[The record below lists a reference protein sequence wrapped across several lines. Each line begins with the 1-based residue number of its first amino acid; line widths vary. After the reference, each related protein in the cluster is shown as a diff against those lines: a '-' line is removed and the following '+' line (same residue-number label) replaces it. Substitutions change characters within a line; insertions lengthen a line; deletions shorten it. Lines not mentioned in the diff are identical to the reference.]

1 MDHGIYSAEV
11 LPLDRWPCICS
22 PHRMILIRLKIGR
35 KMENINRPFI
45 DAMRILIL
53 VLLPSFASG
62 EVFKCVN
69 DGKVSYSS
77 SPCESGAVPYDAR
90 RSSVNDQ
97 SADTI
102 TVTRDAHGIYSL
114 PGSINGRSVN
124 FIVDTGASFT
134 TISGDFARTLGI
146 NNCVQV
152 GVTHT
157 ANGDAPMCRVKVDS
171 LSFGGFSYSNLS
183 ISLNPTMQGVAL
195 LGNDLLSGFK
205 VNQQAGVMV
214 LSK

>member
-1 MDHGIYSAEV
+1 
-11 LPLDRWPCICS
+11 
-22 PHRMILIRLKIGR
+22 
-35 KMENINRPFI
+35 MENIKRPFVYL
-45 DAMRILIL
+45 MRILVL
-53 VLLPSFASG
+53 VFLPSFAFG
-62 EVFKCVN
+62 EVYKCVEE
-69 DGKVSYSS
+69 GRVSYSGT
-77 SPCESGAVPYDAR
+77 PCKSGAVPYDSR
-90 RSSVNDQ
+90 RASVNDQ
-97 SADTI
+97 SADSV

-114 PGSINGRSVN
+114 PGAINGRSVN

-134 TISGDFARTLGI
+134 TISGDFARTMGI
-146 NNCVQV
+146 NNCTQV

-157 ANGDAPMCRVKVDS
+157 ANGDAPVCRVKITS

-214 LSK
+214 LSR

>member
-1 MDHGIYSAEV
+1 MKTA
-11 LPLDRWPCICS
+11 
-22 PHRMILIRLKIGR
+22 IL
-35 KMENINRPFI
+35 F
-45 DAMRILIL
+45 LIL
-53 VLLPSFASG
+53 LFPCFASA

-77 SPCESGAVPYDAR
+77 SSCLSGSVPYQSNRA
-90 RSSVNDQ
+90 SVTDT
-97 SADTI
+97 SADSV

-124 FIVDTGASFT
+124 FIVDTVASFT
-134 TISGDFARTLGI
+134 TISGDFARQLGI

-152 GVTHT
+152 GITHT
-157 ANGDAPMCRVKVDS
+157 ANGDGPMCRVKVDS

-183 ISLNPTMQGVAL
+183 ISLNPTMQGVVL
-195 LGNDLLSGFK
+195 FGNDLLSGFK

>member
-1 MDHGIYSAEV
+1 MIRWKVEKMKHG
-11 LPLDRWPCICS
+11 
-22 PHRMILIRLKIGR
+22 
-35 KMENINRPFI
+35 NRPFVYL
-45 DAMRILIL
+45 MRIL
-53 VLLPSFASG
+53 VLLLLPASAYG
-62 EVFKCVN
+62 EVYKCVEE
-69 DGKVSYSS
+69 GHVSYSS
-77 SPCESGAVPYDAR
+77 TPCKSGAVPYDAR
-90 RSSVNDQ
+90 RASINDQ
-97 SADTI
+97 SANSV

-134 TISGDFARTLGI
+134 TISGDFARSLGI

-171 LSFGGFSYSNLS
+171 LSFGGFNYSDLS
-183 ISLNPTMQGVAL
+183 ISLNPTMQGAIL

>member
-1 MDHGIYSAEV
+1 MKAAT
-11 LPLDRWPCICS
+11 L
-22 PHRMILIRLKIGR
+22 
-35 KMENINRPFI
+35 F
-45 DAMRILIL
+45 L
-53 VLLPSFASG
+53 VLLFPCFAAG

-77 SPCESGAVPYDAR
+77 EPCKSGAVPYDAR
-90 RSSVNDQ
+90 RASVNDQ
-97 SADTI
+97 SADSV
-102 TVTRDAHGIYSL
+102 TVTRDAHGVYSL

-146 NNCVQV
+146 NDCVQV

-157 ANGDAPMCRVKVDS
+157 ANGDAPMCRVKVTS
-171 LSFGGFSYSNLS
+171 LSFGGFNYSDIS